1 MHPLGSVLVAIERLG
16 PDTREADWRALHARP
31 DAPPL
36 APRPPRPSLLA
47 RLTGAVVGRQRRTTT
62 ASPTAMAKRAA
73 IASSLVQRTWR

>member
-1 MHPLGSVLVAIERLG
+1 MHPLGSVLVALELMG

-47 RLTGAVVGRQRRTTT
+47 RVSAAVLGRQRRATTT
-62 ASPTAMAKRAA
+62 TPTAMARRAA